1 VQVDPRYFRPSEV
14 DHLCGDASKARAQLG
29 WAPRVS
35 FVELVKMMVDR
46 DLELARQE
54 ETLRA
59 AGHVPLSRQ
68 GGE

>member
-1 VQVDPRYFRPSEV
+1 
-14 DHLCGDASKARAQLG
+14 
-29 WAPRVS
+29 
-35 FVELVKMMVDR
+35 MMVDR